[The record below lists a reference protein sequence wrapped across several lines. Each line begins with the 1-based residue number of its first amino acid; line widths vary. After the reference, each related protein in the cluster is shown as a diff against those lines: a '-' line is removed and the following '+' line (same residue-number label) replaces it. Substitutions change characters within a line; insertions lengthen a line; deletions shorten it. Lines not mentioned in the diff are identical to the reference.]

1 MRWPYSFGRTRTFIG
16 RTAHCTTAGSTRTY
30 TKFTTRGRCFNRQ
43 SSPLPPATCHLHL
56 LARQL
61 LTCLPLADCRLP
73 PPARSKN
80 PNPWSGL
87 SFHPAEAAVYFT
99 SALPVLLLPY
109 PYWVFRVHLLGLMLT
124 PANGHQGH
132 AQGGADVLGVRH
144 HYVHHVQFN
153 CNFGSP
159 TPLWDTLCGTGARAV
174 SAADAP
180 AKQE

>member
-1 MRWPYSFGRTRTFIG
+1 
-16 RTAHCTTAGSTRTY
+16 
-30 TKFTTRGRCFNRQ
+30 
-43 SSPLPPATCHLHL
+43 L

-132 AQGGADVLGVRH
+132 AQGGSDVLGVRH